1 MYSMRAGG
9 VKNEENVQK
18 KWSYDFF
25 FLSVIQKWRIWGVNL
40 SIFEHT
46 KSSQNSRIWFILSVP
61 EQKKM
66 IIKILF

>member
-25 FLSVIQKWRIWGVNL
+25 LPFSHSKMENLGGEFIHLRTHQIITEFENLIYFVGTFREFLERWW
-40 SIFEHT
+40 
-46 KSSQNSRIWFILSVP
+46 
-61 EQKKM
+61 
-66 IIKILF
+66 

>member
-1 MYSMRAGG
+1 MRAGG

-46 KSSQNSRIWFILSVP
+46 KSSQNSRI
-61 EQKKM
+61 
-66 IIKILF
+66 